1 MYPTGSGWSQ
11 TQTASAN
18 YKDHAASSPGKPLQP
33 DRDLI
38 MKTGSALQTDE
49 SRDLYRVAITIP
61 SPVMQAE
68 KGEGLPVVTQ
78 EPLKGPRKSKRPR
91 APVAN
96 IGPVAT
102 QEPLKGPRKHRQPKA
117 PIAIMGPDAFPIDKA
132 KINAKRDRS
141 ASPSISHGKPRA
153 TAQGLPDD
161 LSKPPSA
168 RDLGN
173 SQVLGSQKG
182 ISTNVRTKT
191 KRSRSD
197 LITFDP
203 TAHNPIYFD
212 SIIYRQ
218 SRLRPPPGI
227 KLFSRIVQKGL
238 PLYKGKQVFLPVNPA
253 IHRLH
258 NQSQHWYKRK
268 CEEIRRR
275 PRRKAWFGKFMARKR
290 WLLAEAS
297 KVEGNSQNPENAENV
312 PPFKPPE
319 PRAAKKVLDFGDVP
333 EEELPDYVRSNPAWL
348 KACAWFRECEA
359 MAAVR
364 KRHVD
369 KSTKEAERFFQQL
382 CGGN

>member
-1 MYPTGSGWSQ
+1 
-11 TQTASAN
+11 
-18 YKDHAASSPGKPLQP
+18 
-33 DRDLI
+33 
-38 MKTGSALQTDE
+38 MKTGSALQTDG
-49 SRDLYRVAITIP
+49 SRDLYRVAITIQ
-61 SPVMQAE
+61 SPVVQAE
-68 KGEGLPVVTQ
+68 KGKGLPVVAQ

-91 APVAN
+91 APVAD

-102 QEPLKGPRKHRQPKA
+102 QEPLKGPRKYRQPKA
-117 PIAIMGPDAFPIDKA
+117 PVAVMGPDTSSIDEA

-141 ASPSISHGKPRA
+141 ASLSISHGKPHA
-153 TAQGLPDD
+153 TAQGLPDG
-161 LSKPPSA
+161 LSNLPKPPSA
-168 RDLGN
+168 TELGS
-173 SQVLGSQKG
+173 SQVFGSQKR
-182 ISTNVRTKT
+182 ISTNVCTKT
-191 KRSRSD
+191 RRPRPD
-197 LITFDP
+197 LITFNP
-203 TAHNPIYFD
+203 SAHNPIYFD
-212 SIIYRQ
+212 SMIYRQ

-227 KLFSRIVQKGL
+227 KLYSRIVQKGL
-238 PLYKGKQVFLPVNPA
+238 PLYKGKQIFLPVNPA

-258 NQSQHWYKRK
+258 NRSQHWYKRK

-290 WLLAEAS
+290 WLLAEAR
-297 KVEGNSQNPENAENV
+297 KVEGNSQHTECAENV

-348 KACAWFRECEA
+348 KACAWFRECEE

-369 KSTKEAERFFQQL
+369 KSTKEAERFFQEL